1 MENSPK
7 IGMLGL
13 NKEGRKV
20 VGHLVM
26 LSYDRCIQSESSGT
40 ACHIP
45 VCQLSVI
52 IHASGK
58 MH

>member
-1 MENSPK
+1 MENSQK

-13 NKEGRKV
+13 DKERKV

-26 LSYDRCIQSESSGT
+26 LSYNKCIQSESSGT